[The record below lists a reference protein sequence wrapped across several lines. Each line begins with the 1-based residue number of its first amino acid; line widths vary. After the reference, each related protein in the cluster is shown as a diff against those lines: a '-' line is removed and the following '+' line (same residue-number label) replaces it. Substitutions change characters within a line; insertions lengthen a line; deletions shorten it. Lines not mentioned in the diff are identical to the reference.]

1 MARDTAAPD
10 PTKRSSKIMSGWA
23 CSSESKEK
31 SRKEGLRGSWE
42 VKSCGEEE
50 EEEEENVGVPPTTL
64 R

>member
-10 PTKRSSKIMSGWA
+10 STRRSSEIMSGWA
-23 CSSESKEK
+23 CGSESKEK

-42 VKSCGEEE
+42 VKSCREEE
-50 EEEEENVGVPPTTL
+50 EEKENVRVPPTTL